1 MYLRLPECDAI
12 PEVENGNAVV
22 PFVEGPILSGTIIQY
37 TCDTGFINVFNR
49 SLTCIDDGTWNDTV
63 SCELGLFL

>member
-37 TCDTGFINVFNR
+37 TCDTGVQHH
-49 SLTCIDDGTWNDTV
+49 DDGI
-63 SCELGLFL
+63 SHLSLH